1 MVIAVVNSIHYLF
14 GLIKF
19 SDTLSLLRG
28 VRSINLK
35 YFWFIAIKEAVYVV
49 LTAYTSW
56 QHWLML
62 ENGRGSLSL
71 ISINFFK
78 FSFIQLD

>member
-1 MVIAVVNSIHYLF
+1 MCVKCNHRASLLDRISLHPSLMVIAVVNSIHYLF

-56 QHWLML
+56 QH
-62 ENGRGSLSL
+62 
-71 ISINFFK
+71 
-78 FSFIQLD
+78 